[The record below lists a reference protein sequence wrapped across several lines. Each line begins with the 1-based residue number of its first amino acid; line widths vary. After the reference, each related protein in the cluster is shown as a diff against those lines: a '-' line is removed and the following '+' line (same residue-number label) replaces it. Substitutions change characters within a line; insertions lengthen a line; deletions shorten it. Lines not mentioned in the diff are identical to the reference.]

1 MDKNDRKITREN
13 AADRMTFAGEIF
25 TIGEKI
31 QKEKILNE
39 LPKKWSDLHIKGDIH
54 IHDLDAYGMTYNCLA
69 FTINNIFPYEDVESY
84 SSVGKIIFLFSY
96 LQEFLT
102 KLGNEQ
108 SGGMGFANF
117 DNDIA
122 ETIHKMG
129 LSLEDI
135 NQDVLRSSIRTFI
148 LWCNNSHER
157 LGKVSYYVTLNLG
170 LANNE
175 LARVICHT
183 VLDEFEHT
191 SVKTYKP
198 NIVFK
203 VSKSVNALPG
213 TKNYDLLQK
222 ALTVTTKKMIPTY
235 VLTDAAP
242 NKSVDP
248 NELVIMGCR
257 TRVVDNKYGK
267 KTSIGRGNIT
277 NISVNLPRLAYRAT
291 DNGIADIDKFYSNL
305 SDMFEDVSNILEHR
319 FEMLVRNRTK
329 EDFGLNSKKDIWLKS
344 FNENSLEDI
353 FINGTLSI
361 GFIGLSE
368 TVEILTG
375 KKFYND
381 SNAYELSKDIV
392 TRMRAIIDNLTKTTK
407 FNYSLLATS
416 GEQISGRFTELDVKA
431 GYSHPV
437 TEKGYYT
444 NSFHVDVDSGIST
457 YEKIEKEAPFH
468 LLSNGGCITYLE
480 LREAP
485 INNEKA
491 LEELLLFALDKGVH
505 YMGFNYELDYCNDC
519 GYKGLFDTCPKCGS
533 DKITRIRRV
542 SGYLEIVDYFTTGKT
557 NEEKNRRW
565 NCLS

>member
-1 MDKNDRKITREN
+1 MDKNDRKITKEN

-25 TIGEKI
+25 TIGEKV

-39 LPKKWSDLHIKGDIH
+39 LPKKWSDLHINGDIH

-69 FTINNIFPYEDVESY
+69 FTINNIFPYEDVKNY
-84 SSVGKIIFLFSY
+84 TSVGKIIFLFSY

-117 DNDIA
+117 DNDISEA
-122 ETIHKMG
+122 IHKMG
-129 LSLEDI
+129 LSLEDL
-135 NQDVLRSSIRTFI
+135 NQDVLRSSIRAFI

-175 LARVICHT
+175 LARVICHA

-203 VSKSVNALPG
+203 VAKSVNALPG

-235 VLTDAAP
+235 VLTDAEP

-277 NISVNLPRLAYRAT
+277 NISVNLPRLAYRAI
-291 DNGIADIDKFYSNL
+291 DNGVADIGKFYTNL
-305 SDMFEDVSNILEHR
+305 SDMFEEVSNILEHR

-344 FNENSLEDI
+344 FNDNSLEDI

-392 TRMRAIIDNLTKTTK
+392 TRMRGIIDNLTKTTK

-431 GYSHPV
+431 GYNHPV

-444 NSFHVDVDSGIST
+444 NSFHVDVDSGLST

-468 LLSNGGCITYLE
+468 LMSNGGCITYLE

-505 YMGFNYELDYCNDC
+505 YMGFNYELDYCNVC
-519 GYKGLFDTCPKCGS
+519 GHKGLFDTCPKCGS

-557 NEEKNRRW
+557 NEEKNRKR